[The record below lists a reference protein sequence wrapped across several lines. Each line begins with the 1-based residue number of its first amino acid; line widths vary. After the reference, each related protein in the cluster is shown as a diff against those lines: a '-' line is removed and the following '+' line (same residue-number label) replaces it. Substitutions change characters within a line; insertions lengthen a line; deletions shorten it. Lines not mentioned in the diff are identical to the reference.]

1 MIFYDDYAHHPTE
14 IRSILEGVKNV
25 YSDRENYICLLN
37 PHRFQEFCL
46 LNKNFQKSFFNS
58 DLVLLC
64 PIYAAGEKKRREFN
78 SLKFAKL
85 ISKNSKTQVILIK
98 SF

>member
-1 MIFYDDYAHHPTE
+1 M
-14 IRSILEGVKNV
+14 SLK
-25 YSDRENYICLLN
+25 
-37 PHRFQEFCL
+37 QEFS
-46 LNKNFQKSFFNS
+46 KSFFNS

-98 SF
+98 SFEEIGLFLKKNLISDEIVIGMGAGFISKHIRVKIII